1 MVADRLAFI
10 LGYLSVAAP
19 SFYVPLKQERA
30 SGTEVVTLFSASVVG
45 GRRQEAKNNE
55 LDTFFHLKFCC
66 LSLLVKKSRAK
77 KGSHP
82 DLICISLSAF
92 RFPYTLLQ
100 YQQNPSSRYV
110 NKQH

>member
-1 MVADRLAFI
+1 MLDVVEEGRKWLLLCSARRW
-10 LGYLSVAAP
+10 SVGG
-19 SFYVPLKQERA
+19 E
-30 SGTEVVTLFSASVVG
+30 

-110 NKQH
+110 NKQHVNSAPFNHKNLLTEFD